1 MTGYIN
7 ILFSQKPLDTGRKLN
22 VHKVFRRRPERL
34 MYVQFLSYFQT
45 GGKVFKVEI
54 EYRKSLDNFLYGR
67 AEVISY
73 IGFSFPF
80 NQDMYE
86 SRETM

>member
-1 MTGYIN
+1 M
-7 ILFSQKPLDTGRKLN
+7 N
-22 VHKVFRRRPERL
+22 VHKVFRRRPERF
-34 MYVQFLSYFQT
+34 MYVQYLSYFQT
-45 GGKVFKVEI
+45 GGKCRVFKVEI

-67 AEVISY
+67 TEVISH

-80 NQDMYE
+80 NLDMYE

>member
-1 MTGYIN
+1 MY
-7 ILFSQKPLDTGRKLN
+7 TGRKLN